1 MIFKTVCFPIFKLS
15 ICKHGLYFIYVTDI
29 VNGFH
34 FLFTESVS
42 FELDNTQEIVD
53 HQFLN
58 LVTKCKKLKEL
69 SINALISMQTVETL
83 CEMVRERKCC
93 MYSLLILTLKL
104 KSIRPT
110 F

>member
-1 MIFKTVCFPIFKLS
+1 M
-15 ICKHGLYFIYVTDI
+15 
-29 VNGFH
+29 NGFH